1 MIIRPF
7 KTRDATALSEI
18 FHASVHVIGSR
29 NYSTQQVNAWSPHPV
44 SEEAFVARVSDGR
57 SVYVAVDEN
66 YKPIGFIELEND
78 GHIDCF
84 YCDPSVV
91 GTGVGSALYDH
102 LEKAAFALELD
113 RLDVAASEAAKPF
126 FRGKGFH
133 LVRRQNVERNGVPLH
148 NYLMEKHL

>member
-1 MIIRPF
+1 MLIRPF
-7 KTRDATALSEI
+7 KTSDAAALSEI
-18 FHASVHVIGSR
+18 FHASVHIIGSR
-29 NYSTQQVNAWSPHPV
+29 YYNAQQVNAWSPHRV
-44 SEEAFVARVSDGR
+44 SEEAFIARVSDGR
-57 SVYVAVDEN
+57 SVYVAVNEN
-66 YKPIGFIELEND
+66 DKLVGFIELEKD

-102 LEKAAFALELD
+102 LEKAARAQGLD

-126 FRGKGFH
+126 FLGKGFH
-133 LVRRQNVERNGVPLH
+133 LVRRQTVERNGVPLH